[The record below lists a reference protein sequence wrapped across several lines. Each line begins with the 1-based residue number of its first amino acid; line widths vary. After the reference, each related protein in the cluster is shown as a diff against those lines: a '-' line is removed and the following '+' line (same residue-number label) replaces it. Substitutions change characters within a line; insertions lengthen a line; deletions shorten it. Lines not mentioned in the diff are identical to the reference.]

1 MRGLPSS
8 GHVRRSRPARWR
20 GPVRCRCSTE
30 RGSRS
35 SSWTTPVAESA
46 EAALRRAL
54 PYRVRM
60 ERTAPF
66 PPRSRSSTPAPLG
79 PLLAH
84 LAVDGLDDQVD
95 VGPRSHA
102 PIVHHR
108 WLSKTSRRRRPTPM
122 GRTRLA
128 RPARRVRS
136 ERICLRPA
144 KPRLGERSLR
154 YRGGVAQNGSTRDH
168 SRSAAWASYSVGSD
182 GSVNRCP
189 APG

>member
-60 ERTAPF
+60 GADRADHF
-66 PPRSRSSTPAPLG
+66 RF
-79 PLLAH
+79 
-84 LAVDGLDDQVD
+84 D
-95 VGPRSHA
+95 
-102 PIVHHR
+102 
-108 WLSKTSRRRRPTPM
+108 
-122 GRTRLA
+122 LA
-128 RPARRVRS
+128 RPPPPHWARCSPISRWTAWTTRS
-136 ERICLRPA
+136 MSDRIAMRQSCTIAGSARPQDDVDP
-144 KPRLGERSLR
+144 PRWAEPDLPGH
-154 YRGGVAQNGSTRDH
+154 RGGFVQNGSACGQP
-168 SRSAAWASYSVGSD
+168 SRAWANGACATAAASRRTAARATTAGRRRGRHTPSSAMG
-182 GSVNRCP
+182 R
-189 APG
+189 